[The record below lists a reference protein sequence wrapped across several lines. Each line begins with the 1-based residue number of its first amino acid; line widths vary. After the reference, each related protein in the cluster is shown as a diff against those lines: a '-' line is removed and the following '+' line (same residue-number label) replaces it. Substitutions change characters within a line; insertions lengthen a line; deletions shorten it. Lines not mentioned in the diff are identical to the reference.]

1 MQMENI
7 SDSIAVEKKKREES
21 TNVLVD

>member
-7 SDSIAVEKKKREES
+7 SDSIAMEKKKREES